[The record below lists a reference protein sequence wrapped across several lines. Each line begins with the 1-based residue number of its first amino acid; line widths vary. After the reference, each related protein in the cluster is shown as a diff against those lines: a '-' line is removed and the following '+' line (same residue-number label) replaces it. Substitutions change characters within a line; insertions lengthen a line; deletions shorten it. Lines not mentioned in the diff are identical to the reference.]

1 MDQRVKQ
8 TIGVIILF
16 AMLVAVCFL
25 GAMVY
30 KEPEQVNMY
39 SSVAD
44 AVVLIE
50 VQADY
55 SDDYMY
61 DCPDEIEATQVDW
74 SGAGTIIDEKGTILT
89 VAHVLEGAAAVTVT
103 LADGRKYEVDVET
116 IYVYPGGSDN
126 FVSEP
131 DVGFCRID
139 CNDALPVAVMAE
151 SSMGLPVGTEITI
164 HGHPFLEHKWTSFG
178 HIARPVVNGQLQCV
192 IDANPGN
199 SGGPIIY
206 NNEVIGVISWG
217 YRATDL
223 SFGPGIELCRSL
235 LEVYRMLYAGE
246 TD

>member
-1 MDQRVKQ
+1 
-8 TIGVIILF
+8 
-16 AMLVAVCFL
+16 
-25 GAMVY
+25 
-30 KEPEQVNMY
+30 
-39 SSVAD
+39 
-44 AVVLIE
+44 VLIE
-50 VQADY
+50 VTAAYEPDYYDYADG
-55 SDDYMY
+55 DDEFRTY
-61 DCPDEIEATQVDW
+61 TSW
-74 SGAGTIIDEKGTILT
+74 SGAGTIIDEDGTILT
-89 VAHVLEGAAAVTVT
+89 VAHVLEDAAEVLVT
-103 LADGRKYEVDVET
+103 LADGRQYEIDTST

-126 FVSEP
+126 YLTEP
-131 DVGFCRID
+131 DVAFCRID
-139 CNDALPVAVMAE
+139 CNDVLPVAVMADT
-151 SSMGLPVGTEITI
+151 SKDLPVGTEITI